1 MSPSLQI
8 EIGAL
13 VCYAGLTRDINISGK
28 QASQE
33 PSSSHR
39 KPFSMGFCRRLSSQ
53 QVRRRSVLLRLH
65 PSQIN
70 CMHSS
75 HCDDIA
81 IRAAPAVSHAGPCDV
96 VSCAQASPLKKRDF
110 FRNFGTISLL
120 AVLGECPSSW
130 RSTQMVP
137 DMLCTGQHRVAA
149 LTAEGCMGGQG
160 CHSNSMLRGSPEQ
173 AMCMLT
179 RVWSHCRDFHFHH
192 TVRARHVLPG
202 AHQRGQ
208 EEPPGPSSP
217 RGVHAVRWAAVP
229 EPM

>member
-96 VSCAQASPLKKRDF
+96 VSCAQASPLRS
-110 FRNFGTISLL
+110 GTSSGTLGPYRCLLCSVSVLPHGDPPRWCLTCSAQGSTAWLLSRQRVHGRTGMSLKQHAERL
-120 AVLGECPSSW
+120 PRAGNVYADSCL
-130 RSTQMVP
+130 VP
-137 DMLCTGQHRVAA
+137 L
-149 LTAEGCMGGQG
+149 QG
-160 CHSNSMLRGSPEQ
+160 LSFPPYCSGSPRTSWCSS
-173 AMCMLT
+173 A
-179 RVWSHCRDFHFHH
+179 WSRGATWAQLPSWSACC
-192 TVRARHVLPG
+192 TVG
-202 AHQRGQ
+202 C
-208 EEPPGPSSP
+208 SS
-217 RGVHAVRWAAVP
+217 
-229 EPM
+229 